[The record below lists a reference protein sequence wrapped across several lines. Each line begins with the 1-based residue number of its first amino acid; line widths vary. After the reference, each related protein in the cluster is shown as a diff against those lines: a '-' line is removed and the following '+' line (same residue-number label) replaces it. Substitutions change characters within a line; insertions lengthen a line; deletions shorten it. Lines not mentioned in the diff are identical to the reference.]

1 MKKEVYVDARLL
13 GRKNPK
19 PVAIPNNNFIPRLT
33 FLETMIEV
41 KKSKTWTTYFAFG
54 KVVKIC
60 KSNDFDL
67 VYVDFGLGKDNCGMV
82 YFRLLNSRKQIYT
95 LKVGQYA
102 QFGMVQPTEEAKKRK
117 RFYIAIWCMGI
128 YVPKSVDI
136 RNTELT
142 EEEINELSEE
152 EYGEGLTFLDQ
163 FQKND

>member
-1 MKKEVYVDARLL
+1 MAKNNYVDARLL
-13 GRKNPK
+13 GKKNPK
-19 PVAIPNNNFIPRLT
+19 PVAIPNNNYIPRLT
-33 FLETMIEV
+33 FLETMLEI
-41 KKSKTWTTYFAFG
+41 KKNRLWITYFAFG

-60 KSNDFDL
+60 KGDDFDL
-67 VYVDFGLGKDNCGMV
+67 VYVDFGLGKDNCGRV
-82 YFRLLNSRKQIYT
+82 YFHLLNSRKQIYT

-102 QFGMVQPTEEAKKRK
+102 QFGMIQPTEEAKKKK

-142 EEEINELSEE
+142 EEEIDELSQE

-163 FQKND
+163 FQKNE